1 MVFICSEPYPIN
13 SKYEHYFE
21 LFPYPLSDFQKWAIH
36 AIVEGQHV
44 LITAHTGSGKT
55 LPAEFA
61 ILHFVGQG
69 QKVIYTCPIKA
80 LSNQKYYEFSK
91 KYPHISFG
99 LMTGDIKTCPD
110 ADVVIMTTELVGS
123 SFSTEPF
130 EMCNGVNQ
138 ITKIR
143 DGVVGETV
151 GFPTCLIFDEV
162 HYINDRE
169 RGQVWEKAILS
180 LPPHVQMVMLSATID
195 QPERFAKWCERGVDP
210 LSPDYKQV
218 YLAST
223 NHRVVPLSH
232 YGYLTTV
239 ESIYKS
245 QSIDSTC
252 KSRVHDSTCKSH
264 CKSANNNKKTTLDIE
279 LEKEI
284 RDSTNKM
291 ILLQNDKGVFQESG
305 YRKIVKMQKIFE
317 QKQVYMK
324 RKHVLNNLANHLKEH
339 DMLPAIG
346 FVFSRKHVELCAHEI
361 TVPLLEFDSKIP
373 YTVARECEQIVR
385 KLPNFQEYL
394 GLPEYQDLVKLLEKG
409 IGIHHSGM
417 IPILREIVELMISK
431 KYIKLLFATESF
443 AIGLDCPIKTAI
455 FTGIS
460 KFDGYQMRPL
470 LSHEYTQM
478 AGRAG
483 RRGIDT
489 IGHVIHCNNLFETP
503 IMNEYKAM
511 LGGTPQT
518 LISKFRI
525 SYPLVLD
532 ICSRYI
538 DDTDTICVSSQSVD
552 IETECFS
559 KVSLE
564 KSESVDSKFLDS
576 SDISPKSNSL
586 DFLTKL
592 DSIDSSKVSSKVFQK
607 KESKIIEF
615 INKSMIFS
623 EISKSIETQKKLLNK
638 LDSEFLVK
646 KELVEKSQLSKEK
659 CLKYLDLE
667 TNLKTAVNKK
677 RREIEKEIQSILDE
691 SKNCLNEI
699 QSYNRFL
706 ELEERIVSE
715 KEYLVCLE
723 SYIQINVEKVCDVL
737 FAKGFIDRKTEQLT
751 TLGKNALNIREI
763 HPLISAKLIEST
775 NSFQEFTTKQ
785 MVGFLST
792 LVDIKVPEDLRSS
805 IPLTDVMIVS
815 ASVHSM
821 IQLYNDYLEMEMR
834 MDLSTGIQYED
845 ALQFDIIDL
854 AMEWTELSSYL
865 ECKIFI
871 QKIQRE
877 KEISTGDFSKA
888 MMKISA
894 ICREL
899 AMIAEMNSNIEWLH
913 KLSQVDGLILKYIAT
928 NQSLYI

>member
-1 MVFICSEPYPIN
+1 
-13 SKYEHYFE
+13 
-21 LFPYPLSDFQKWAIH
+21 
-36 AIVEGQHV
+36 
-44 LITAHTGSGKT
+44 
-55 LPAEFA
+55 
-61 ILHFVGQG
+61 
-69 QKVIYTCPIKA
+69 
-80 LSNQKYYEFSK
+80 
-91 KYPHISFG
+91 
-99 LMTGDIKTCPD
+99 
-110 ADVVIMTTELVGS
+110 
-123 SFSTEPF
+123 
-130 EMCNGVNQ
+130 
-138 ITKIR
+138 
-143 DGVVGETV
+143 
-151 GFPTCLIFDEV
+151 
-162 HYINDRE
+162 
-169 RGQVWEKAILS
+169 
-180 LPPHVQMVMLSATID
+180 MVMLSATID

-245 QSIDSTC
+245 HG
-252 KSRVHDSTCKSH
+252 HDSTCKSKS
-264 CKSANNNKKTTLDIE
+264 KSANNNKKTTLDIE

-361 TVPLLEFDSKIP
+361 TVPLLEFDSKVA

-460 KFDGYQMRPL
+460 KFDGSHMRPL

-503 IMNEYKAM
+503 IMNEYRGM

-532 ICSRYI
+532 ICSRTC
-538 DDTDTICVSSQSVD
+538 DDNANICLSSQSVD
-552 IETECFS
+552 IETEFLP

-564 KSESVDSKFLDS
+564 KSESLDLKFLDS

-586 DFLTKL
+586 EFSLEFLTKS
-592 DSIDSSKVSSKVFQK
+592 DSLDSSKVSPKVFQK
-607 KESKIIEF
+607 KETKIIEF

-623 EISKSIETQKKLLNK
+623 EISKSIEMQKKLLNK
-638 LDSEFLVK
+638 LESEFLDK
-646 KELVEKSQLSKEK
+646 KALVEKSQLSKEK
-659 CLKYLDLE
+659 CIKYLGLE

-699 QSYNRFL
+699 QCYKSFL
-706 ELEERIVSE
+706 ELEERIIVE
-715 KEYLVCLE
+715 KEQLIYLE

-763 HPLISAKLIEST
+763 HPLISSKLIEST

-785 MVGFLST
+785 MIGFLST

-805 IPLTDVMIVS
+805 IPLTDDTTIN
-815 ASVHSM
+815 ASMQSM
-821 IQLYNDYLEMEMR
+821 IQLYNDYLEIENRMEMN
-834 MDLSTGIQYED
+834 TGIQYED

-854 AMEWTELSSYL
+854 AMEWTELSSEL

-899 AMIAEMNSNIEWLH
+899 GTNAEMNSNMEWLH